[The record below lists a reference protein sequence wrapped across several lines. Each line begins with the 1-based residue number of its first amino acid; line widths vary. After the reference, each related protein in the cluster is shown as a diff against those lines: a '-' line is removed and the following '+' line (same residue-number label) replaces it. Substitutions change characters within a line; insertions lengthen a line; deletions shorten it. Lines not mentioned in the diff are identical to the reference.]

1 MKGLRRITGI
11 MVRILIFCVIFNGLN
26 YIYVADPPWER
37 ILWHNFYQDVGKID
51 NLFLGSSHV
60 YYDIDPFLLDELN
73 GQYNFN
79 LSTSGQ
85 VMNGTYYLLREA
97 DKYNDLSHVYIELY
111 YGRNTGGDSDRV
123 TQEPWFNWQNTDC
136 MKWSANK
143 LSYMLSITNDVEGYI
158 DILIPFSRYREH
170 LGDYEYIKSTIETKV
185 TGDYEYSDEYEK
197 YLDKGFRYSEIV
209 YKAEDRALKR
219 NQSLGENPMA
229 QSCELY
235 LRKAVEYC
243 QRKDIPVTLFISPMY
258 NLQPV
263 SAGNYDNYI
272 NQMKG
277 IAAEYGL
284 DFYDFNLA
292 KDEYF
297 PIQKLEYFRDVDHLN
312 SAGAALFTDFF
323 YKVVSGD
330 AEQNQKY
337 FYDSYAQ
344 KLQSAEPEVYGI
356 YYWKSGSETFMNV
369 ASNRESGME
378 YRIVITPDEFSGKE
392 QYIVQDFCENKKFT
406 VDDECGICTVEYRI
420 KNAPDAVHIVEVE
433 YQ

>member
-1 MKGLRRITGI
+1 MKWFRRIARI
-11 MVRILIFCVIFNGLN
+11 MARVLIFCVVLSGLN
-26 YIYVADPPWER
+26 YIYVDVPPWER
-37 ILWHNFYQDVGKID
+37 ILWHNFYQSEGKID
-51 NLFLGSSHV
+51 NLYLGSSHV
-60 YYDIDPFLLDELN
+60 YYDIDPFLMDELN

-97 DKYNDLSHVYIELY
+97 DKHNELSHVYIELY
-111 YGRNTGGDSDRV
+111 YGRNTGGDGDRV

-143 LSYMLSITNDVEGYI
+143 ILYMLSITNDVENYI
-158 DILIPFSRYREH
+158 DLLIPFSRYREH

-185 TGDYEYSDEYEK
+185 SGEYQYVDEFEE

-209 YKAEDRALKR
+209 YKAEDRAFKR
-219 NQSLGENPMA
+219 NQTLGENPMA

-235 LRKAVEYC
+235 LRKAIEYC
-243 QRKDIPVTLFISPMY
+243 QKENIPVTLFISPMY

-272 NQMKG
+272 NQIKG

-292 KDEYF
+292 KDAYL

-312 SAGAALFTDFF
+312 SAGAEVFTQFF
-323 YKVVSGD
+323 HKVVTGD
-330 AEQNQKY
+330 ARQNQKY

-344 KLQSAEPEVYGI
+344 KLQSLEPEVYGI
-356 YYWKSGSETFMNV
+356 HYWKSGSETFMNV
-369 ASNRESGME
+369 ASNRDSGME
-378 YRIVITPDEFSGKE
+378 YRIVITPDEFSGRE
-392 QYIVQDFCENKKFT
+392 PYVVQDFCENKEFT
-406 VDDECGICTVEYRI
+406 ITDGNGICTVEYRI
-420 KNAPDAVHIVEVE
+420 KNDPDIVHIVEVAFK
-433 YQ
+433 